1 MAGTTRSTSHPQH
14 GYPTDCA
21 KAADRLGRP
30 RAEDFP
36 LLSVGQS
43 RGEERRGEE
52 DWSDAGKSRYWQDVS
67 LAVLTGHYYRKILSN
82 YLQLSQSFIDKK
94 TQHCIVCVVV
104 LLVGVEGSR

>member
-1 MAGTTRSTSHPQH
+1 MKEREKERKKEKQIGQSGGRARAMAGTTRSTSHPQH

-30 RAEDFP
+30 RAEGFP

-52 DWSDAGKSRYWQDVS
+52 EYESGWVPRSSSK
-67 LAVLTGHYYRKILSN
+67 
-82 YLQLSQSFIDKK
+82 
-94 TQHCIVCVVV
+94 
-104 LLVGVEGSR
+104 E